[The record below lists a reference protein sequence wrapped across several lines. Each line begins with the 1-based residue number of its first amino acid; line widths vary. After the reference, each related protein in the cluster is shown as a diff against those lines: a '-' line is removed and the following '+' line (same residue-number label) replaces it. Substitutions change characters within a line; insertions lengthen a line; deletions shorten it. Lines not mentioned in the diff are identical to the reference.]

1 MSSGSDMGNTNRD
14 QFSVGIH
21 QFQQQP
27 PQPQQLQN
35 MQLEFGADG
44 AAVYKPVATASPTYN
59 PSTTVAAA
67 SAVAT
72 VNINGGEPTAAA
84 VPVSEGQG
92 QLGSTSE
99 PLKRKR
105 GRPRKYGPDGSIG
118 LALTPTLTSPQPAAS
133 AAAASPAP
141 VDGGAFS
148 PAPPPPASAT
158 PGSSKKGRGRPRG
171 SGNKNRFRASG
182 SAGVS
187 FIPHIINVKAG
198 EDLSSKIMALS
209 LNGPRNVC
217 ILTANGAISNVT
229 LRQPASSGGTVTYE
243 GRFEILSL
251 GGSLVLSENDGQ
263 NSRYGGLSVSL
274 SGPDGRVLGGGVAGL
289 LVAATPVQVILASFF
304 SEGCKESKSAKQMAK
319 LSAPPKVSAAGQS
332 SSPSRGTR
340 SESSGGPGSPLNQ
353 STGACN
359 NNNPPQGIS
368 GMPWK

>member
-171 SGNKNRFRASG
+171 SGNKNRFRA